1 MHIYAGGGNS
11 WVAVIPFI
19 VVIVIRMLSSQRRR
33 QGGGPGVPG
42 GARGFTP
49 QARPTSSSRPLADP
63 AAGPAADTAATARPG
78 FTGTAPGWFVDPF
91 VRHEQRYWSG
101 TAWTEH
107 VLDGG
112 RPALDPP
119 PTRSTE

>member
-1 MHIYAGGGNS
+1 VHVYAGGGNS
-11 WVAVIPFI
+11 WVAIVPFI
-19 VVIVIRMLSSQRRR
+19 VVVVVRLVSTQRRR

-42 GARGFTP
+42 GAHGFTP
-49 QARPTSSSRPLADP
+49 RPRPTSAPRPL
-63 AAGPAADTAATARPG
+63 AGPAADTPSTVQPG

-112 RPALDPP
+112 TPALDPP
-119 PTRSTE
+119 PTRPNAT

>member
-1 MHIYAGGGNS
+1 MHVYAGGGHS
-11 WVAVIPFI
+11 WIAVIPFI
-19 VVIVIRMLSSQRRR
+19 VVVVIRLLLTQRRR
-33 QGGGPGVPG
+33 QSGGPG

-49 QARPTSSSRPLADP
+49 QARPTSASRPLPDP
-63 AAGPAADTAATARPG
+63 VPGPAAESTTTAPPG
-78 FTGTAPGWFVDPF
+78 FTGTAAGWFVDPF

-112 RPALDPP
+112 TPALDPP
-119 PTRSTE
+119 PARRTD